1 VNCSDGLGDFLATS
15 KDGILVPLR
24 DRQFRSF
31 WVANIISNLGWLV
44 QGVAAAWLMT
54 ALTSSAEKVALV
66 QAMTQLPM
74 VVVALLAGVVA
85 DLWDR
90 RRVLIAAQLWMLAVS
105 VALAFG
111 AGMELVNPA
120 TLLVATFL
128 LGAGAAVN
136 APTFQVVVVQLLRP
150 ELLAAAVT
158 INAVA
163 FNLARAV
170 GPALGG
176 TIIAAA
182 GVHTAFLFNALSYL
196 PLLAVLLFYRSPKPV
211 DDVPRERMGAAIA
224 TGMRYVIQTPSIWHA
239 MGRGALFGFAAPAVL
254 ALLPLIARD
263 QLGGG
268 PMMYGVLLGG
278 FGLGALGGA
287 FLMQPLRSRLGADRV
302 ASLLTGI
309 NAATLI
315 TLGYTDNVQ
324 MIMLVLVISGGCW
337 LGAFSSFNIS
347 VQLAS
352 APWVQARV
360 LAIYQMIQN
369 AGMALGS
376 WIWGVVAE
384 AQDVPSAL
392 VLAGLAMLG
401 GLFLAPLLALSTE
414 KPPDF
419 TPAERVEPKA
429 ELAVPEDEGPILV
442 QYEYR
447 IAASAARDFAAA
459 MDELSHA
466 RQRNGALRW
475 RLFQDLADPDHWV
488 ESFLIADWLALKRFY
503 ARAST
508 ADVAIEGAA
517 KAFQIAGE
525 AITIRTM
532 LARRHDS
539 RFELDRREKDAV
551 RRGPT

>member
-1 VNCSDGLGDFLATS
+1 MAAS
-15 KDGILVPLR
+15 KDGILTPLR
-24 DRQFRSF
+24 DRQFRLF
-31 WVANIISNLGWLV
+31 WGANIISNLGWLV

-54 ALTSSAEKVALV
+54 ALTSSPEDVALV

-74 VVVALLAGVVA
+74 VFVALFAGAIA

-90 RRVLIAAQLWMLAVS
+90 RLVLIMAQLWMLAVS
-105 VALAFG
+105 VALALG
-111 AGMELVNPA
+111 AGLNIVTPA
-120 TLLVATFL
+120 TLLTATFL

-136 APTFQVVVVQLLRP
+136 APTFQVVVIQLLKP
-150 ELLAAAVT
+150 EMLAAAVT

-163 FNLARAV
+163 FNLARAA

-196 PLLAVLLFYRSPKPV
+196 PLLAVFLLYRTPKRA
-211 DDVPRERMGAAIA
+211 DDVPRERVGSAIA
-224 TGMRYVIQTPSIWHA
+224 TGLRYVVQTPSIWHA
-239 MGRGALFGFAAPAVL
+239 MGRGALFGFAAPAAL

-268 PMMYGVLLGG
+268 PMMYGILLGA
-278 FGLGALGGA
+278 FGAGALGGA
-287 FLMQPLRSRLGADRV
+287 FIMQPLRKKFGADRV

-309 NAATLI
+309 NAAALV
-315 TLGYTDNVQ
+315 TLGYTGNTP
-324 MIMLVLVISGGCW
+324 MIMLVLVISGACW

-347 VQLAS
+347 VQLSS

-376 WIWGVVAE
+376 WTWGLVAE
-384 AQDVPSAL
+384 MQDVPSAL
-392 VLAGLAMLG
+392 VLAGLAMIG
-401 GLFLAPLLALSTE
+401 GLFLAPLLALSSD

-419 TPAERVEPKA
+419 TPAKRIEPKA
-429 ELAVPEDEGPILV
+429 ELDVPEDEGPILV

-447 IAASAARDFAAA
+447 IPAHTARDFATA

-475 RLFQDLADPDHWV
+475 RLFQDLGDPDHWV

-508 ADVAIEGAA
+508 ADAAIEATA
-517 KAFQIAGE
+517 KRFQIDGE
-525 AITIRTM
+525 PITIRTM

-539 RFELDRREKDAV
+539 RFELDHGEKNAV
-551 RRGPT
+551 MRGPP